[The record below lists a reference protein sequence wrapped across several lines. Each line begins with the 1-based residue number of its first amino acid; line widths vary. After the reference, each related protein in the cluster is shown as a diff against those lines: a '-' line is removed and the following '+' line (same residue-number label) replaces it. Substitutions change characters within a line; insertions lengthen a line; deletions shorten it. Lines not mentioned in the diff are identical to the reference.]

1 MTKKKLKI
9 VIPGGLDID
18 FKKYLEKNFK
28 SKGVYLIIILLVLI
42 KNPENLLENY

>member
-18 FKKYLEKNFK
+18 FEKYLKHNFK
-28 SKGVYLIIILLVLI
+28 KINLADLSKNYLILMFL
-42 KNPENLLENY
+42 